1 MTIKLTKI
9 VSTTKVKKIF
19 RSTQLKIETDLRK
32 AVKEK
37 KIRNNLFF
45 SSTTGRF
52 SRAFLLMKQKK
63 TNKEK
68 KKIRLEPN
76 FKVESPPQFD
86 KKKVDIFKKKNNTPH
101 FLVPIRK
108 KKKRKTNGGLFLEK
122 KTNGT
127 VFLPSFT
134 WFNLI

>member
-9 VSTTKVKKIF
+9 ISTTKVKKIF

-86 KKKVDIFKKKNNTPH
+86 KKKVDIFKKKII
-101 FLVPIRK
+101 IR
-108 KKKRKTNGGLFLEK
+108 RTSLFQ
-122 KTNGT
+122 
-127 VFLPSFT
+127 
-134 WFNLI
+134 